1 MVINDSGIRWI
12 RTLAES
18 HSISPANA
26 CEWIIFYHEFV
37 LGGSKSF
44 SFIHSFSPT
53 LSPFRYYLVFWNG
66 FLFEYFG
73 ATVSKFCSKS
83 SSAIKTLFPSKN
95 FIRIAR
101 FYWEI
106 TIRLV
111 AIFKWY
117 SYFRISICLII
128 PCQYFEQLCKYLFV
142 EKNVFEH
149 LKRNWLQWCYFLLVL
164 ELIEKSKKK
173 TVKKNIK

>member
-12 RTLAES
+12 RALAES
-18 HSISPANA
+18 NSISPANA
-26 CEWIIFYHEFV
+26 CEWIILYHEFV

-44 SFIHSFSPT
+44 SFIHSFSPR
-53 LSPFRYYLVFWNG
+53 LSAFRHYLVFWNR

-73 ATVSKFCSKS
+73 AAVSKLCSKS
-83 SSAIKTLFPSKN
+83 SLAIKTLFSSKN
-95 FIRIAR
+95 FNRIAR

-117 SYFRISICLII
+117 SYFRISFCLII

-142 EKNVFEH
+142 EKTFSSIWNVIDFNDVIFCYCW
-149 LKRNWLQWCYFLLVL
+149 NWL
-164 ELIEKSKKK
+164 KNRKKK
-173 TVKKNIK
+173 QRKKNIK